1 MISEHFKETLFEF
14 LEKLAPKNL
23 DAYADVV
30 LRWGSKPDGV
40 RIPLVCLTDSA
51 AYVFVEANLG
61 DPITPEGQKRLLDK
75 FNVAEAAL
83 LSYLEVSASKILL
96 FAVRESDSQGPT
108 VFHRRAYQDHLKTL
122 RCNSFNEPEE
132 LFDLI
137 TANEDYFRRRNES
150 GTDRQS
156 KFNREDRNF
165 YSSAA
170 LKLDFASD
178 DGERVKRDAEG
189 NAYIRKRNQTW
200 AAADPNTDG
209 KKLFLLSTIGGA
221 IGAHQF
227 FQKKTVKGLLYAL
240 TCGAFG
246 AGWILNSAEILLG
259 IYKSKSGLY
268 VIPPKIKPI
277 QMIMCYLAGIALT
290 VALAFLY
297 RTVLIHFGLAMADV
311 TEKLASELSTLPS
324 DLSVAP

>member
-14 LEKLAPKNL
+14 LEKLAPKNS

-51 AYVFVEANLG
+51 AYVFIEADSE
-61 DPITPEGQKRLLDK
+61 DPSTPEGQKRFLDRL
-75 FNVAEAAL
+75 NVAEAAL
-83 LSYLEVSASKILL
+83 MSYLEVSASKILL
-96 FAVRESDSQGPT
+96 FAVCESDSRGLT
-108 VFHRRAYQDHLKTL
+108 VLHRRAYQDNLKTL
-122 RCNSFNEPEE
+122 RCNSSNESEE

-137 TANEDYFRRRNES
+137 TANEDFFRRRNES
-150 GTDRQS
+150 GIERQS

-170 LKLDFASD
+170 LKLEFASD
-178 DGERVKRDAEG
+178 DGERVKYDAEG

-200 AAADPNTDG
+200 APADPNIDG
-209 KKLFLLSTIGGA
+209 KTLFLLSVIGGA
-221 IGAHQF
+221 VGAHQF
-227 FQKKTVKGLLYAL
+227 FQKKTAMGLLYAL

-246 AGWILNSAEILLG
+246 AGWILNSVEILLG

-277 QMIMCYLAGIALT
+277 QTIACYLAGIALT

-297 RTVLIHFGLAMADV
+297 RTALIYFGLAMADV

-324 DLSVAP
+324 DLSTTP